1 MRARLWDEFLSLVRG
16 RGLSCA
22 GRSDGQWRQVVWR
35 EGSQT
40 EDADRMEL
48 LRWAEERDEIVRVK
62 AGAMFDL
69 EE

>member
-1 MRARLWDEFLSLVRG
+1 MRARLWEEFLSVARAL
-16 RGLSCA
+16 GLSCA

-40 EDADRMEL
+40 EDADRVEL
-48 LRWAEERDEIVRVK
+48 LRWAEERDETVRVR
-62 AGAMFDL
+62 AGELFDL